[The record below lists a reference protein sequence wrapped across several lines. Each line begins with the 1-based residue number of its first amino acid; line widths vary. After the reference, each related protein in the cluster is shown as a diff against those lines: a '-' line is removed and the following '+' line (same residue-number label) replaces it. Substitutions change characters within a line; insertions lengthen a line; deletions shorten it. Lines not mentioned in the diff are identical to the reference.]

1 MMTEERFHEDESRGH
16 ARMDYAEARK
26 KSHEM
31 QQRIEWLLE
40 LQEHPEQLTDEQFLD
55 EPSGKAE
62 RQQILADDE
71 MRQLV
76 KQLGFAKR
84 AFKHDALKNDIPD
97 VDAEWEKFAV
107 SHADEL
113 TNAARAE
120 GKLACTMPCKEEEDE
135 SQLDALDEDEHKS
148 RFVIR
153 LATHKILGRAKRQ
166 SRAAASF
173 IGVLLA
179 SGIAFA
185 AIQVVR
191 NINTPKPQLPTTE
204 QTTIEPVTSLSADT
218 VKADTIPIEPYIF
231 DNVPLDSMLTAI
243 AAAYGVGV
251 EFENDAARG
260 LRFHFVWK
268 REDSLD
274 RVVEKLNTFEAV
286 NIGMEGKTLVV
297 R

>member
-40 LQEHPEQLTDEQFLD
+40 LQDHPEQLTDEQL
-55 EPSGKAE
+55 
-62 RQQILADDE
+62 QQILADDE
-71 MRQLV
+71 MRHLV
-76 KQLGFAKR
+76 QQLGFAKR
-84 AFKHDALKNDIPD
+84 AFKHDALKNDTPD
-97 VDAEWEKFAV
+97 VEGEWEKFAA
-107 SHADEL
+107 SHSEEL

-135 SQLDALDEDEHKS
+135 SQLEILDEGEYKP
-148 RFVIR
+148 R
-153 LATHKILGRAKRQ
+153 LRAYLAPRKI
-166 SRAAASF
+166 AASF
-173 IGVLLA
+173 IGVLLV

-191 NINTPKPQLPTTE
+191 NISTPKPQQPTTE
-204 QTTIEPVTSLSADT
+204 QTTDIDPVTSLPADT
-218 VKADTIPIEPYIF
+218 VQADTISVEPYIF
-231 DNVPLDSMLTAI
+231 NNVPLDSMLTAI
-243 AAAYGVGV
+243 ATAHGVGV
-251 EFENDAARG
+251 EFENEAARH

-268 REDSLD
+268 REDSLS

-286 NIGMEGKTLVV
+286 NIGMEDKTLVV
-297 R
+297 K

>member
-40 LQEHPEQLTDEQFLD
+40 LQDHPEQLTDEQL
-55 EPSGKAE
+55 
-62 RQQILADDE
+62 QQILADDE
-71 MRQLV
+71 MRHLV
-76 KQLGFAKR
+76 QQLGFAKR
-84 AFKHDALKNDIPD
+84 AFKHDALKNDTPD
-97 VDAEWEKFAV
+97 VEGEWEKFAA
-107 SHADEL
+107 SHSEEL

-135 SQLDALDEDEHKS
+135 SQLEILDEGEYKP
-148 RFVIR
+148 R
-153 LATHKILGRAKRQ
+153 LRAYLAPRKI
-166 SRAAASF
+166 AASF

-185 AIQVVR
+185 AIQIVR
-191 NINTPKPQLPTTE
+191 NISTPKPQQPTTE
-204 QTTIEPVTSLSADT
+204 QTTDIDPVTFLPADT
-218 VKADTIPIEPYIF
+218 VQADTISVEPYIF
-231 DNVPLDSMLTAI
+231 NNVPLDSMLTAI
-243 AAAYGVGV
+243 ATAHGVGV
-251 EFENDAARG
+251 KFENEAVRQ

-268 REDSLD
+268 REDSLS
-274 RVVEKLNTFEAV
+274 RVVEKLNTFETV
-286 NIGMEGKTLVV
+286 NIVEEDKKLVV

>member
-1 MMTEERFHEDESRGH
+1 MTE
-16 ARMDYAEARK
+16 K
-26 KSHEM
+26 
-31 QQRIEWLLE
+31 QRIEWLLE
-40 LQEHPEQLTDEQFLD
+40 LQEHPEQLTDEQL
-55 EPSGKAE
+55 
-62 RQQILADDE
+62 QQILADDE

-76 KQLGFAKR
+76 QQLGFAKR
-84 AFKHDALKNDIPD
+84 AFKYDELKSDTPD
-97 VDAEWEKFAV
+97 VDAEWEKFAA
-107 SHADEL
+107 SHAEEL

-135 SQLDALDEDEHKS
+135 SQLDALDEGEYKP
-148 RFVIR
+148 R
-153 LATHKILGRAKRQ
+153 LRAYLAPRKIAAT
-166 SRAAASF
+166 F

-191 NINTPKPQLPTTE
+191 NISTPKPQLPTTE
-204 QTTIEPVTSLSADT
+204 QTTDTEPVASLPADT
-218 VKADTIPIEPYIF
+218 VKADTIPVEPYVF
-231 DNVPLDSMLTAI
+231 NNVPLDSMLTAI
-243 AAAYGVGV
+243 AVAHGVQV
-251 EFENDAARG
+251 EFENEAARQ

-286 NIGMEGKTLVV
+286 NIGMEDKTLVV

>member
-40 LQEHPEQLTDEQFLD
+40 LQDHPEQLTDEQL
-55 EPSGKAE
+55 
-62 RQQILADDE
+62 QQILADDE
-71 MRQLV
+71 MCQLV

-84 AFKHDALKNDIPD
+84 AFKHDALKNDTPD
-97 VDAEWEKFAV
+97 VEGEWEKFAA
-107 SHADEL
+107 SHSEEL

-135 SQLDALDEDEHKS
+135 SQLEILDEGEY
-148 RFVIR
+148 IPR
-153 LATHKILGRAKRQ
+153 LRAYLAPRKI
-166 SRAAASF
+166 AASF

-191 NINTPKPQLPTTE
+191 NISTPKPHQPTTE
-204 QTTIEPVTSLSADT
+204 QTTDIDPVTSLPADM
-218 VKADTIPIEPYIF
+218 VQADTISVEPYIF
-231 DNVPLDSMLTAI
+231 NNVPLDSMLTAI
-243 AAAYGVGV
+243 ATAHGVGV
-251 EFENDAARG
+251 EFENEAARH

-268 REDSLD
+268 REDSLS

-286 NIGMEGKTLVV
+286 NIGMEDKTLVV
-297 R
+297 K

>member
-40 LQEHPEQLTDEQFLD
+40 LQDHPEQLTDEQL
-55 EPSGKAE
+55 
-62 RQQILADDE
+62 QQILAEDE
-71 MRQLV
+71 MRHLV
-76 KQLGFAKR
+76 QQLGFAKR
-84 AFKHDALKNDIPD
+84 AFKHDALKNDTPD
-97 VDAEWEKFAV
+97 VEGEWEKFAANH
-107 SHADEL
+107 SEEL

-135 SQLDALDEDEHKS
+135 SQLEILDEGEYKP
-148 RFVIR
+148 R
-153 LATHKILGRAKRQ
+153 LRAYLAPRKI
-166 SRAAASF
+166 AASF

-191 NINTPKPQLPTTE
+191 NISTPKPQQPTTE
-204 QTTIEPVTSLSADT
+204 QTTDINPVTSLPADT
-218 VKADTIPIEPYIF
+218 VKADTISVEPYIF
-231 DNVPLDSMLTAI
+231 NNVPLDSMLTAI
-243 AAAYGVGV
+243 ATAHGVGV
-251 EFENDAARG
+251 EFENEAVRQ

-268 REDSLD
+268 REDSLS

-286 NIGMEGKTLVV
+286 NIVEEDKTLVV